1 LASRANL
8 ECFVENSNSSANSP
22 HPAPMD
28 DRDVTVKVYDGAC
41 NAYIA
46 LMNNDSTQ
54 LDGLPFLK
62 MHGLGN
68 DFVVIDAR
76 GRENPMTAALAR
88 LIGHRHFG
96 IGFDQLALIR
106 DGEGVAAEVDY
117 WNADGSLSDA
127 CGNATRCVARLLM
140 EETGT
145 DALVLRT
152 GRGDLAC
159 EDAGNGLIRVNMGQP
174 QLDWQE
180 IPLSQDLDTIALPIE
195 GAPAATGMGNPHC
208 SFFVED
214 AAAVDLNELGPRI
227 ENHPLFPERTN
238 VQVVQ
243 VLDRNTLRVRVWER
257 GVGHTLAS
265 GSSSCAVTVAANR
278 KGLAE
283 RKVTVQL
290 DGGNLEI
297 DWRDDGVWMTGPTML
312 VSSGSFS
319 KEFLRAAG

>member
-1 LASRANL
+1 
-8 ECFVENSNSSANSP
+8 
-22 HPAPMD
+22 M
-28 DRDVTVKVYDGAC
+28 K
-41 NAYIA
+41 
-46 LMNNDSTQ
+46 NDSDIAG
-54 LDGLPFLK
+54 LDFLK

-76 GRENPMTAALAR
+76 GRDNPMTAARAR
-88 LIGHRHFG
+88 LIGDRHFG

-106 DGEGVAAEVDY
+106 MEGDVTAVDY

-140 EETGT
+140 AESG
-145 DALVLRT
+145 DSSVVVRT

-159 EDAGNGLIRVNMGQP
+159 EDAGEGLIRVNMGQP

-180 IPLSQDLDTIALPIE
+180 IPLAQDADTVALPIE

-214 AAAVDLNELGPRI
+214 AAAVDLDELGPRI
-227 ENHPLFPERTN
+227 ENHSLFPERTN
-238 VQVVQ
+238 VQVVE
-243 VLDRNTLRVRVWER
+243 VLDRTNLRVRVWER

-265 GSSSCAVTVAANR
+265 GSSSCAVTVAAVR
-278 KGLAE
+278 KGLTE
-283 RKVTVQL
+283 RKVTVHL

-297 DWRDDGVWMTGPTML
+297 DWRDNGVWMTGPTML
-312 VSSGSFS
+312 VSSGTLTN
-319 KEFLRAAG
+319 EFLKAAG